1 MSYSG
6 KREEVPRFLTASFH
20 VLSLDSIH
28 GRSSLSKHFPVIHDD
43 RLVQFIWTCLVW
55 PQAEVR
61 ARVEVRAQVDFVPL
75 DGRGVFLHLLLG
87 ALVLSV
93 GLDHPAH
100 DEDVGAAR
108 VELAVVGVDLPEL
121 VLDFSHVGSGFVG
134 EHELV
139 RGKLVPSL
147 HDDVWRG
154 LVEEAAVHAL
164 GGDGVL
170 AMIDV
175 LDLHGAADEL
185 GEDTGVVGVRVVA
198 VLRADALG
206 VGVATE
212 LVRVNVHVKLLLDLA
227 GADGENVGLGDVE
240 FHLVLV
246 HHYRQV
252 GILRIWFNS
261 GNGLIPETYFSKR
274 SNFER
279 ISVEGTTNQI

>member
-1 MSYSG
+1 MVTKPG
-6 KREEVPRFLTASFH
+6 TLNQQI
-20 VLSLDSIH
+20 DSIQ
-28 GRSSLSKHFPVIHDD
+28 D
-43 RLVQFIWTCLVW
+43 
-55 PQAEVR
+55 
-61 ARVEVRAQVDFVPL
+61 
-75 DGRGVFLHLLLG
+75 LLLCG
-87 ALVLSV
+87 RLDQACIKPPHLQETRLKALLLQGV
-93 GLDHPAH
+93 HQI
-100 DEDVGAAR
+100 
-108 VELAVVGVDLPEL
+108 AVY
-121 VLDFSHVGSGFVG
+121 
-134 EHELV
+134 V

-147 HDDVWRG
+147 HDDVWQG
-154 LVEEAAVHAL
+154 LLEEAAVHAL
-164 GGDGVL
+164 GGDVVL

-185 GEDTGVVGVRVVA
+185 GEDAGVVGVRVVV

-279 ISVEGTTNQI
+279 ISVEGTTNHI